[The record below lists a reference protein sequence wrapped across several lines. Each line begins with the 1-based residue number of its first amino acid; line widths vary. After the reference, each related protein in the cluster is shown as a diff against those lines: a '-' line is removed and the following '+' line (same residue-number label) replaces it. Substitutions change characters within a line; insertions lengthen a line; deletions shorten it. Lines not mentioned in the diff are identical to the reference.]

1 MNKGIFSSL
10 AAIVAAIF
18 FAYPVFAQKP
28 YTIAEVQGTGNTSP
42 HEKEIVTVTGVVTA
56 LTRTGFFL
64 QTPDDKAD
72 QNALTSEGIFV
83 FTRTPAGAQIA
94 VGDVVEVS
102 GEVQEFRQRNDTTS
116 LTITELSHRLGEN
129 SLKVISKDSVLPK
142 PVAISAADFTSN
154 KLDEL
159 ERYEGMRVSIAELTV
174 VGPTDGRVDIK
185 TASAVSNGIF
195 YGVIKGLPRPFREP
209 GLDIREY
216 NAMADREKVKSSVP
230 NLKLWDA
237 NPEILR
243 VDTIE
248 QQIYKAAELGADAQ
262 KLAIVGGAQAS
273 ALPLNVSTFTE
284 VRGLVGVMHYV
295 SGEYTLLKD
304 PENRPT
310 GGVPGKLNPLP
321 VPTDRQFTIAGMN
334 LENFF
339 DDQDDPDIKEDVL
352 TPEAFERRL
361 KKISMA
367 VRDYLQMPDVIG
379 TVEVENI
386 AALKKLADKINSD
399 AVAAGKPNPKYEAY
413 LIEGNDGRGIDVGFL
428 VKSSRVKV
436 LEVKQFGKLDKF
448 KNPDT
453 GEDEFLNDR
462 PPLMLRASIDDT
474 KSGKPFE
481 FTLVINHLKSF
492 LGYSDPKQMAN
503 VRLKKRLQGEFLA
516 RFVQER
522 LKADPNERIAL
533 LGDFNAFQFNDGVMD
548 VIGTIKGKTAAKEE
562 VLMAS
567 DDLLNPDLTDLVDV
581 INAKEKYSYSFDGN
595 AQAIDHILVSPAFV
609 TNLKGFGYLRINADY
624 PEILRN
630 NDTRPER
637 YSDHDP
643 AIALF
648 SLDASAT
655 K

>member
-1 MNKGIFSSL
+1 
-10 AAIVAAIF
+10 
-18 FAYPVFAQKP
+18 
-28 YTIAEVQGTGNTSP
+28 
-42 HEKEIVTVTGVVTA
+42 
-56 LTRTGFFL
+56 
-64 QTPDDKAD
+64 
-72 QNALTSEGIFV
+72 
-83 FTRTPAGAQIA
+83 
-94 VGDVVEVS
+94 
-102 GEVQEFRQRNDTTS
+102 
-116 LTITELSHRLGEN
+116 
-129 SLKVISKDSVLPK
+129 
-142 PVAISAADFTSN
+142 
-154 KLDEL
+154 
-159 ERYEGMRVSIAELTV
+159 
-174 VGPTDGRVDIK
+174 
-185 TASAVSNGIF
+185 
-195 YGVIKGLPRPFREP
+195 
-209 GLDIREY
+209 
-216 NAMADREKVKSSVP
+216 
-230 NLKLWDA
+230 
-237 NPEILR
+237 
-243 VDTIE
+243 
-248 QQIYKAAELGADAQ
+248 
-262 KLAIVGGAQAS
+262 
-273 ALPLNVSTFTE
+273 
-284 VRGLVGVMHYV
+284 
-295 SGEYTLLKD
+295 
-304 PENRPT
+304 
-310 GGVPGKLNPLP
+310 LNPLP